1 MASTN
6 SRFLHEQADLEVV
19 PPETGLHPLPT
30 PTPLYPITQEPPPPK
45 EQIAD
50 VESGVIQHT
59 PSQPEED
66 QPAKNAKPSILGL
79 SIPVFWGLIV
89 TLFIVLAAG
98 IGGGVGG
105 GLSAQRKSTSGSGAS
120 VSGIP
125 STGTGGS
132 TTSSAAPSP
141 TPSSTADP
149 LVPAD
154 GGCPDINGMK
164 YTPYSADGKPIP
176 IETNQDPQQFREQCW
191 TNWVNNCIYT

>member
-120 VSGIP
+120 V
-125 STGTGGS
+125 
-132 TTSSAAPSP
+132 
-141 TPSSTADP
+141 
-149 LVPAD
+149 LVAFK
-154 GGCPDINGMK
+154 N
-164 YTPYSADGKPIP
+164 
-176 IETNQDPQQFREQCW
+176 
-191 TNWVNNCIYT
+191 